1 MSQPIIDPSRYESL
15 LQLKQEDICQQF
27 SNFDL
32 PEVEVFESPATAY
45 RMRAEFRVWHDGD
58 AIDYVMFTPG
68 SNHEHTKVTQC
79 PMASEIIQQH
89 MFELLALIRKHNILR
104 EKLFQVDFL
113 STLSG
118 ELLISLLYHKAI
130 GDEWESVAVQLQDDL
145 RKVSS
150 PGQKVE
156 LIGRARKTKIALG
169 RDYVIEKMQIA
180 GSEVLYQQ
188 VENSFTQP
196 NAQVCRHM
204 LHWALDTTKNQ
215 KGDLVELYCGNGNFS
230 IPMARNFNAV
240 VATEISKSSVNS
252 AQYNIKA
259 NNVENL
265 TILRMSS
272 EEFSQAL
279 QGKREFRRLK
289 EKNIELSSYDFNTV
303 LVDPPR
309 SGLDSE
315 TIQQVASYENIIYV
329 SCNPATLQLN
339 LLTLSETHK
348 VTRFAIFDQFPYTDH
363 LEVGMFLTRK

>member
-130 GDEWESVAVQLQDDL
+130 GDEWESVAVKLQDDL

-156 LIGRARKTKIALG
+156 LIGR
-169 RDYVIEKMQIA
+169 
-180 GSEVLYQQ
+180 
-188 VENSFTQP
+188 
-196 NAQVCRHM
+196 
-204 LHWALDTTKNQ
+204 
-215 KGDLVELYCGNGNFS
+215 
-230 IPMARNFNAV
+230 
-240 VATEISKSSVNS
+240 
-252 AQYNIKA
+252 
-259 NNVENL
+259 
-265 TILRMSS
+265 
-272 EEFSQAL
+272 
-279 QGKREFRRLK
+279 
-289 EKNIELSSYDFNTV
+289 
-303 LVDPPR
+303 
-309 SGLDSE
+309 
-315 TIQQVASYENIIYV
+315 
-329 SCNPATLQLN
+329 
-339 LLTLSETHK
+339 
-348 VTRFAIFDQFPYTDH
+348 
-363 LEVGMFLTRK
+363 